1 MSTLWVKHDHLID
14 IENLFNIIKQ
24 VYIAI
29 RKLRIECDFFNL
41 LKCIYRNIQ
50 QMSDLKI

>member
-1 MSTLWVKHDHLID
+1 MSTLWVKHDRLRD
-14 IENLFNIIKQ
+14 TENLLNIIKQ

-29 RKLRIECDFFNL
+29 PKLRIECDFFNL
-41 LKCIYRNIQ
+41 LKFIYRNIQ